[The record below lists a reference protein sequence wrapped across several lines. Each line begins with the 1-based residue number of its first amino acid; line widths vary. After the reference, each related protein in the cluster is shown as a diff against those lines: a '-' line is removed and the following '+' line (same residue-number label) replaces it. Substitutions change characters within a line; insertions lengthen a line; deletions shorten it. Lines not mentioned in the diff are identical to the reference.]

1 MLNLLYENLSNLGEA
16 LGVRNL
22 AREKDLIKFE
32 EAFQYW
38 RNDGRYHRTYED
50 VGREFGVSAPRVCQW
65 AKEYNWKDRRDK
77 EIKEIRDEIKRKNKD
92 RLQSGIE
99 FYTSGIDDIFADYLS
114 QVLAGQTNRTIS
126 DDYMLKLLE
135 LSTKIQR
142 GEYAVRDDKSKK
154 SGSTATEKTVGALL
168 AQMGKVMMDDRQE
181 E

>member
-1 MLNLLYENLSNLGEA
+1 MIKLLHKNLSTLGEA

-32 EAFQYW
+32 QAFQYW

-50 VGREFGVSAPRVCQW
+50 VGLEFGVTAPRVCQW
-65 AKEYNWKDRRDK
+65 AKEYNWKARRDK
-77 EIKEIRDEIKRKNKD
+77 EIKEIREEIKRKNKD

-114 QVLAGQTNRTIS
+114 QVLSGQVNRTIS
-126 DDYMLKLLE
+126 DDHMLKLLE

-142 GEYAVRDDKSKK
+142 GEYAVKDSGKK
-154 SGSTATEKTVGALL
+154 ATGSTATDKTVGALL